1 MRSYLISISILI
13 VLCPACGHKSKHEK
27 QSVSNIML
35 LPPPTVAQAR
45 KAAADIDYDKKA
57 SSNNKAVVDTSQK
70 LVKEGDIRFLAGN
83 LVSTKEKIVATLKS
97 FGGYVADE
105 SETNNGDNNQ
115 KEFNLKIRVPSKN
128 FDRFLRAL
136 SGDAD
141 RIDSK
146 NIRVRD
152 VTAEYIDVTSQIK
165 NKKLLEGRYQQLLQ
179 RASKMADLLEIENKL
194 TEIRSDIEST
204 QGQLNYLDK
213 QVAYSSLDITFY
225 NKLTAQVADEQ
236 FSYRFK
242 TALAN
247 GWGILQE
254 LFFSIIS
261 LWPVVIIGCVAV
273 WLFKIWRKTRKRD
286 PTA

>member
-1 MRSYLISISILI
+1 MKSYLIAIFMLI
-13 VLCPACGHKSKHEK
+13 VLCPACGHKSKDEK
-27 QSVSNIML
+27 PIVSNIML
-35 LPPPTVAQAR
+35 APPASSGEAR
-45 KAAADIDYDKKA
+45 KLADINFDKKA
-57 SSNNKAVVDTSQK
+57 PLNNKNVADTSQK

-83 LVSTKEKIVATLKS
+83 LASTKEKIVVSLKS

-128 FDRFLRAL
+128 FDRFLSAL
-136 SGDAD
+136 SGNAD
-141 RIDSK
+141 RIDGK

-165 NKKLLEGRYQQLLQ
+165 NKKLLEGRYQQLLEK
-179 RASKMADLLEIENKL
+179 ASKMADLLEIENKL

-213 QVAYSSLDITFY
+213 QVIYSSLDITFY
-225 NKLTAQVADEQ
+225 NKLTAQAADDQ

-242 TALAN
+242 TAVTN

-261 LWPVVIIGCVAV
+261 LWPIIIIGAVGV
-273 WLFKIWRKTRKRD
+273 WLFKVWQKKRKANRV
-286 PTA
+286 A